1 MPLLEVFTGVYSIRA
16 MSKPPLCSPMK
27 RFRLSLFVIAFSCA
41 GILPALTSPPLSAAN
56 DEQAAVRADQSFAE
70 RVGKADKA
78 ATEKY
83 LDVDFSWTD
92 AAGKTFSRREVL
104 ASLPK
109 PSIANETAEQETHRN
124 YADLELIQ
132 ARSGRAN
139 ILRIWVKRAAGWR
152 LLVYQEATLT
162 GGTPTP
168 IPGTAETCDNPCK
181 SLPYKP
187 KNETE
192 REVLA
197 GYMALQTATVY
208 HNSADWGKYV
218 AEEFSAASSNSNKVL
233 DKQGRMADLERSKM
247 AGYAPMPVEKLQLF
261 DFAEAV
267 VLKSQHQPLSG
278 KPVHI
283 TRLWIKRDG
292 KWLEAVSYQTRIEA
306 APARP
311 PQ

>member
-1 MPLLEVFTGVYSIRA
+1 MNLPNFRA
-16 MSKPPLCSPMK
+16 FAVAVTCLGIATFLTLRPP
-27 RFRLSLFVIAFSCA
+27 VV
-41 GILPALTSPPLSAAN
+41 AAS
-56 DEQAAVRADQSFAE
+56 DEQAALDADRNFVASVA
-70 RVGKADKA
+70 KDDKA
-78 ATEKY
+78 AAEKL
-83 LDVDFSWTD
+83 LDADFSWTD
-92 AAGKTFSRREVL
+92 AAGKTFTRARVV
-104 ASLPK
+104 AALPK
-109 PSIANETAEQETHRN
+109 PSIVSESEAQRTHRN
-124 YADLELIQ
+124 YANVELIQ

-139 ILRIWVKRAAGWR
+139 ILRIWVKRSSGWR
-152 LLVYQEATLT
+152 LLAYQEATLT
-162 GGTPTP
+162 SGTPTV
-168 IPGTAETCDNPCK
+168 IPGKAATCDNPCK
-181 SLPYKP
+181 SLPYQP

-192 REVLA
+192 RQVLA

-218 AEEFSAASSNSNKVL
+218 ADEFSAASSNSNKVL

-267 VLKSQHQPLSG
+267 VLESQHQPLSG

-306 APARP
+306 VAAK
-311 PQ
+311 Q

>member
-1 MPLLEVFTGVYSIRA
+1 MRVCDSIRA
-16 MSKPPLCSPMK
+16 MVLVSIGVLILTTTQPG
-27 RFRLSLFVIAFSCA
+27 FAA
-41 GILPALTSPPLSAAN
+41 GDEDSALQADSSFAASAAKG
-56 DEQAAVRADQSFAE
+56 DAAAV
-70 RVGKADKA
+70 GKL
-78 ATEKY
+78 
-83 LDVDFSWTD
+83 LDSDFSWTD
-92 AAGKTFSRREVL
+92 AAGKTFTRAEVL
-104 ASLPK
+104 ASVPK
-109 PSIANETAEQETHRN
+109 PSIADATTAQRRHRN
-124 YADLELIQ
+124 YADVELIQ
-132 ARSGRAN
+132 ARGGRAN
-139 ILRIWVKRAAGWR
+139 ILRIWVKRPAGWR
-152 LLVYQEATLT
+152 LLAYQEATLT
-162 GGTPTP
+162 SGTPTP

-192 REVLA
+192 RQVLA

-218 AEEFSAASSNSNKVL
+218 ADEFSAASSNSNKVL

-267 VLKSQHQPLSG
+267 VLESQHQPLSG

-283 TRLWIKRDG
+283 TRLWIKRGG

-306 APARP
+306 APAKK
-311 PQ
+311 

>member
-1 MPLLEVFTGVYSIRA
+1 MRVCDSIRA
-16 MSKPPLCSPMK
+16 MVLVSIGVLILTTAQPG
-27 RFRLSLFVIAFSCA
+27 FAA
-41 GILPALTSPPLSAAN
+41 GGEDSALRADSSFADSAVKGDA
-56 DEQAAVRADQSFAE
+56 AAV
-70 RVGKADKA
+70 GKL
-78 ATEKY
+78 
-83 LDVDFSWTD
+83 LDSDFSWTD
-92 AAGKTFSRREVL
+92 AAGKTFTRAEVL
-104 ASLPK
+104 ASVPK
-109 PSIANETAEQETHRN
+109 PSIADATTAQRRHRN
-124 YADLELIQ
+124 YADVELIQ
-132 ARSGRAN
+132 ARGGRAN
-139 ILRIWVKRAAGWR
+139 ILRIWVKRPAGWR
-152 LLVYQEATLT
+152 LLAYQEATLT
-162 GGTPTP
+162 SGTPTP

-192 REVLA
+192 RQVLA

-218 AEEFSAASSNSNKVL
+218 ADEFSAASSNSNKVL

-267 VLKSQHQPLSG
+267 VLESQHQPLSG

-283 TRLWIKRDG
+283 TRLWIKRGG

-306 APARP
+306 APAKK
-311 PQ
+311 